1 MLALSTRDQYRTLL
15 DADTLT
21 ASDAAAPAIIY
32 VSSTASPVTVSRRQF
47 REQTRRYATAL
58 AQMNI
63 RPGDL
68 VIIAHTQNLE
78 SIYAFWGAML
88 LGAVPSM
95 FPTLTEKLDPAIYM
109 QNMSELV
116 KFSGVRCILTTDD
129 FAPTLAAKV
138 PCPVYGSK
146 TLLASLDKTKTQPIY
161 NPNYTPA
168 PDSVAFLQHS
178 SGTTG
183 LQKGVALSHRA
194 VLNQ

>member
-68 VIIAHTQNLE
+68 VIIAHTQNL
-78 SIYAFWGAML
+78 
-88 LGAVPSM
+88 
-95 FPTLTEKLDPAIYM
+95 
-109 QNMSELV
+109 
-116 KFSGVRCILTTDD
+116 
-129 FAPTLAAKV
+129 
-138 PCPVYGSK
+138 
-146 TLLASLDKTKTQPIY
+146 
-161 NPNYTPA
+161 
-168 PDSVAFLQHS
+168 
-178 SGTTG
+178 
-183 LQKGVALSHRA
+183 
-194 VLNQ
+194 